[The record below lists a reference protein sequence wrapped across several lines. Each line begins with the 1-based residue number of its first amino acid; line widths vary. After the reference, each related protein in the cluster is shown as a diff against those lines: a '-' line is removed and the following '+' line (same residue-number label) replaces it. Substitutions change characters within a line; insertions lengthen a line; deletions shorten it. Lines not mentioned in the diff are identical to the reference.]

1 MNKTTN
7 NTTNHTTKRLLAA
20 VLAVMMVM
28 GMVTTVPKV
37 SAKGKKPLYS
47 VSLEPFMNVLNK
59 YDSKEKDLF
68 VGMTWSPKV
77 CYAYADSD
85 KDEDMICVTESAGTL
100 AGVSFTSSDKK
111 VATVNKK
118 GLITAKKAGTAKIT
132 ISSSEL
138 HKTFKVKV
146 LPNRKVSRKK
156 LVSEVKRSKKDW
168 DWPLTCTYDKTDEPV
183 KKGYVKAGKKYE
195 LSLYSIRTYQQK
207 DKSKRS
213 VFAYTVKGC
222 KNASYKEQ
230 YTVEEILT
238 VYQLC
243 EGVQNLKK
251 GAGDWMGEFAKE
263 DWPAWQT
270 MSTPSQ
276 MDKADL
282 RKMKKYARENIYTS
296 DNAFY
301 NAMFRYGWRN
311 MCAG

>member
-7 NTTNHTTKRLLAA
+7 KTTKRLLAA

-311 MCAG
+311 ICAY

>member
-7 NTTNHTTKRLLAA
+7 KTTKRLLAA

>member
-1 MNKTTN
+1 MNKATN
-7 NTTNHTTKRLLAA
+7 KTTKRLLAA

-28 GMVTTVPKV
+28 GMVTTVPKA

-77 CYAYADSD
+77 CYTYADSD
-85 KDEDMICVTESAGTL
+85 KDEDEFSITESVGTL
-100 AGVSFTSSDKK
+100 AGVSFTSSNKK

-251 GAGDWMGEFAKE
+251 GAGDWMGEVAKE

-270 MSTPSQ
+270 MPTPSQ

-282 RKMKKYARENIYTS
+282 KEMKKYARENIYTS
-296 DNAFY
+296 DNVFY

>member
-1 MNKTTN
+1 MNKATN
-7 NTTNHTTKRLLAA
+7 KTGKRLLAA

-28 GMVTTVPKV
+28 GVITTVPQA
-37 SAKGKKPLYS
+37 SAKGKKPLYK
-47 VSLEPFMNVLNK
+47 VSLEPFQNVFDECN
-59 YDSKEKDLF
+59 YKEKDLF
-68 VGMTWSPKV
+68 IGMTWSPQV
-77 CYAYADSD
+77 CYTYADGD
-85 KDEDMICVTESAGTL
+85 KDEDEFFITESVGTL

-146 LPNRKVSRKK
+146 LPNRKMSKKK
-156 LVSEVKRSKKDW
+156 LVAEVKRGKKDW
-168 DWPLTCTYDKTDEPV
+168 DWPLTLTYDKTDEPV
-183 KKGYVKAGKKYE
+183 KKGYVKAGKKYH

-222 KNASYKEQ
+222 KNASYKEE
-230 YTVEEILT
+230 YTAEKIQA

-243 EGVQNLKK
+243 EGVQNWKK
-251 GAGDWMGEFAKE
+251 GAGDWIGDLVKE

-270 MSTPSQ
+270 MPAPSQ
-276 MDKADL
+276 MDKAEL
-282 RKMKKYARENIYTS
+282 KEMKKYARENIYTS
-296 DNAFY
+296 DNVFY